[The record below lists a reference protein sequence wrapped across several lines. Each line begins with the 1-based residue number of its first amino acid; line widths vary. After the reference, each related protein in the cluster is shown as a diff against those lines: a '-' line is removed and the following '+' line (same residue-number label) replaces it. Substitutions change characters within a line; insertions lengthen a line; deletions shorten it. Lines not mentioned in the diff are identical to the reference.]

1 MLKGINA
8 SSGIA
13 MGKVFI
19 LENETLDIQRYTI
32 ENVEKEIAKL
42 IKALAL
48 SKQQIEAIKNNSD
61 EEQKNILDS
70 HLMILADPELINN
83 VEEKITSEK
92 LNVEAALDDVL
103 NIFASI
109 FEAMEDE
116 YMKERAADIRDI
128 RQRLMMNL
136 FGKEMF
142 NLAELKEQVI
152 IVAHDITPSHTA
164 QMDKEKVIGFITD
177 IGGRTS
183 HSAIMARSMEIPA
196 VVGLGN
202 ITENVKNGD
211 FVIFDGNDGI
221 VIVNP
226 EQSLI
231 AEYETRKEKEVAE
244 KRELRKLVDSDTFS
258 KDGIRVEL
266 AANIGNPRDAKK
278 ANENGA
284 EGIGLYRTE
293 FLYMDRTSLPTE
305 EEQFQAYKE
314 VLEIMGERPVV
325 IRTLDIG
332 GDKELP
338 YMNLPKEMNPFLGYR
353 AIRICLA
360 EKDIFKIQLRA
371 LLRASVYGN
380 LKIMYPM
387 ISSLEEIR
395 QANEVLEEVKR
406 ELKRDNIDYSSNLEV
421 GIMIEIPSA
430 AIISDMLAEEV
441 DFFSIGTND
450 LIQYTTAV
458 DRMNEKIS
466 YLYNP
471 FNPAVL
477 RLIDMIIK
485 NGHKAGIW
493 VGMCGEAAGDPRLIP
508 ILLGM
513 GLDEFSMS
521 AGSILP
527 AKKQIQGLSHN
538 DMKEFA
544 DKILKMNTAD
554 SIEEL
559 LAQSEKLKNL

>member
-1 MLKGINA
+1 MFKGIGA

-13 MGKVFI
+13 IGKAFVLEKEI
-19 LENETLDIQRYTI
+19 LNIQRNTIENLENE
-32 ENVEKEIAKL
+32 KGKL
-42 IKALAL
+42 QKALAL
-48 SKQQIEAIKNNSD
+48 SKQQVEAIQNKSD
-61 EEQKNILDS
+61 EEQKNILNA
-70 HLMILADPELINN
+70 HLMILEDPELISN

-92 LNVEAALDDVL
+92 LNVEAALEDVL
-103 NIFASI
+103 NMLASI
-109 FEAMEDE
+109 FESMEDE
-116 YMKERAADIRDI
+116 YMKERAADIRDVGE
-128 RQRLMMNL
+128 RLMMNL
-136 FGKEMF
+136 FGKEML
-142 NLAELKEQVI
+142 NLAELEEAVI
-152 IVAHDITPSHTA
+152 IVAHDITPSDTA

-196 VVGLGN
+196 IVGLGS
-202 ITENVKNGD
+202 ITENVKTGD
-211 FVIFDGNDGI
+211 FLIFDGSEGI
-221 VIVNP
+221 VMVNP
-226 EQSLI
+226 NQSMI
-231 AEYETRKEKEVAE
+231 AEYEARKEKEMAE
-244 KRELRKLVDSDTFS
+244 KKELRKLVNSDTIS
-258 KDGIRVEL
+258 RDGRRVEL
-266 AANIGNPRDAKK
+266 GANIGNPKDAKK
-278 ANENGA
+278 SNENGA

-338 YMNLPKEMNPFLGYR
+338 YMNLPREMNPFLGYR
-353 AIRICLA
+353 AIRICLE
-360 EKDIFKIQLRA
+360 EKDIFKTQLRA
-371 LLRASVYGN
+371 LLRASIYGN

-406 ELKRDNIDYSSNLEV
+406 DLEKDNIGYSSHIEV
-421 GIMIEIPSA
+421 GIMIEIPAA
-430 AIISDMLAEEV
+430 AIISDMLAKEV

-477 RLIDMIIK
+477 RLINMVIK
-485 NGHKAGIW
+485 NGHEAGIW
-493 VGMCGEAAGDPRLIP
+493 VGMCGEVAGDPRLIP

-527 AKKQIQGLSHN
+527 ARKQIQGLSYEE
-538 DMKEFA
+538 MKEIA
-544 DKILKMNTAD
+544 DKVLEMATAD
-554 SIEEL
+554 TIEKFIT
-559 LAQSEKLKNL
+559 QYV